1 MAAVPPDVSDS
12 GVERRGSEIFVSS
25 TVLDVAKGMNWNS
38 IKQWRLGQIS
48 KSIVHY
54 EMKEG
59 LTLFELALWKA
70 KIDQVDDSSPAANR
84 SACRI
89 EVPGPVKATILQY
102 LVEIEE
108 VVDENYDD
116 MKGMQIE
123 RKGETFTYEF
133 PLDELM
139 TSTPFPPKCFCCDKK
154 ARTVWSNTTNR
165 WNLRLLCGKCPKLPQ
180 IRIYNFE
187 SD

>member
-1 MAAVPPDVSDS
+1 MAAVPPEVSDS
-12 GVERRGSEIFVSS
+12 SVERRGSEIFVSAA
-25 TVLDVAKGMNWNS
+25 VLDVARGTNWNS
-38 IKQWRLGQIS
+38 TKQWQLGQIS

-70 KIDQVDDSSPAANR
+70 KIDQSDDTSPATR

-123 RKGETFTYEF
+123 RKGENLTCEF
-133 PLDELM
+133 PLDLNI
-139 TSTPFPPKCFCCDKK
+139 TLGPLAPLCFCCDNK

-165 WNLRLLCGKCPKLPQ
+165 YILRVLCGKCCK
-180 IRIYNFE
+180 
-187 SD
+187 

>member
-25 TVLDVAKGMNWNS
+25 SVLDVAKGMNWNS

-70 KIDQVDDSSPAANR
+70 KLDQMDESYCYRD
-84 SACRI
+84 ACRI
-89 EVPGPVKATILQY
+89 EVPGPVKNAILQY
-102 LVEIEE
+102 L
-108 VVDENYDD
+108 
-116 MKGMQIE
+116 
-123 RKGETFTYEF
+123 
-133 PLDELM
+133 
-139 TSTPFPPKCFCCDKK
+139 
-154 ARTVWSNTTNR
+154 
-165 WNLRLLCGKCPKLPQ
+165 
-180 IRIYNFE
+180 
-187 SD
+187 

>member
-1 MAAVPPDVSDS
+1 MAVVPSDVSDS
-12 GVERRGSEIFVSS
+12 GVERRGSEIFVSPA
-25 TVLDVAKGMNWNS
+25 VLDVARGTDWIS
-38 IKQWRLGQIS
+38 TKQRQLDRIS
-48 KSIVHY
+48 KSIANY

-59 LTLFELALWKA
+59 LTLFELALWKT
-70 KIDQVDDSSPAANR
+70 KIEQENGNSPANW

-102 LVEIEE
+102 LVEE

-123 RKGETFTYEF
+123 LNGDNYTYEF
-133 PLDELM
+133 PLAEIA
-139 TSTPFPPKCFCCDKK
+139 TFSPFPPLCFCCDKK

-165 WNLRLLCGKCPKLPQ
+165 WSLRLLCEKCCKK
-180 IRIYNFE
+180 
-187 SD
+187 